1 MHDPGGGLLIASL
14 RNSGQRLTRAVTNTL
29 MFEPGYPSSF
39 ITQSWAFIR
48 RTTAWS
54 GRRRADPTSD
64 AGDGSMEEE
73 DPRCIRAGYLDRS
86 DVGAVAHRPV
96 EEPDGPSA
104 CELDRSGTA
113 CCRTSRREPAERGL
127 AVPEPETSARNR
139 VRSTHSRS
147 SPRLLQIRTRSHS
160 DRFPIAGVTR
170 QGEYHGAAVWRVV
183 EGIG

>member
-14 RNSGQRLTRAVTNTL
+14 RNSGQRFSRAVTYTL

-113 CCRTSRREPAERGL
+113 CCRSSRPGTRRKGSGRSRTGNIGTKQGPVDSLAVQPAVVSDPNAFTLGSISNRRRHAPRRVSRGGGL
-127 AVPEPETSARNR
+127 AGS
-139 VRSTHSRS
+139 
-147 SPRLLQIRTRSHS
+147 
-160 DRFPIAGVTR
+160 
-170 QGEYHGAAVWRVV
+170 
-183 EGIG
+183 